1 MHTTHKFIYPLFS
14 IIILLSS
21 HVFTG
26 CKNGSKQPLVVNA
39 PDTTKIIDDYDTA
52 YVGVPLS
59 DTIMQHNKEAFVIYG
74 CAYCHGMYLTPV
86 GEATDLRKSTI
97 VGADVNGNLIGKIL
111 RNGIPLTPKSSPMP
125 QYSDLKDEEIQAISS
140 YIHYARDIA
149 NNASI
154 DSKKM
159 KNDTCD
165 QQSTKVE
172 ILL

>member
-14 IIILLSS
+14 IVILLSS
-21 HVFTG
+21 HIFTG
-26 CKNGSKQPLVVNA
+26 CKNGSKQPLVVNVA
-39 PDTTKIIDDYDTA
+39 DTTKIIDDYDTA

-74 CAYCHGMYLTPV
+74 CAYCHGVYLTPV

-97 VGADVNGNLIGKIL
+97 VGADVNGNLIGRIL

-149 NNASI
+149 NNASS
-154 DSKKM
+154 DSGALKK
-159 KNDTCD
+159 
-165 QQSTKVE
+165 
-172 ILL
+172 

>member
-1 MHTTHKFIYPLFS
+1 MHTINKIIYPLLS
-14 IIILLSS
+14 IVILISS
-21 HVFTG
+21 YVFTG
-26 CKNGSKQPLVVNA
+26 CKGGSKQALVVNA

-52 YVGVPLS
+52 YVGIPLA

-74 CAYCHGMYLTPV
+74 CAYCHGLYLTPV

-125 QYSDLKDEEIQAISS
+125 QFSDLKDEEIQAISA

-149 NNASI
+149 NKASS
-154 DSKKM
+154 DSGSLKK
-159 KNDTCD
+159 
-165 QQSTKVE
+165 
-172 ILL
+172 